1 MTVPEI
7 SACLHYLATGVVVLN
22 TTEHDITGFMD
33 WSGTR
38 STWSIPHMKDIFS
51 GKLDYYHPFKLTTLV
66 EKDKWKE
73 NGYFHHEIA
82 KHIFC
87 NTVLPELHDICT
99 AA

>member
-1 MTVPEI
+1 MTVTEI
-7 SACLHYLATGVVVLN
+7 LDCLHYLATGVVALN
-22 TTEHDITGFMD
+22 TTEQDITGFMD
-33 WSGTR
+33 WSVTR
-38 STWSIPHMKDIFS
+38 STWSIPRMKEVFS

-73 NGYFHHEIA
+73 NGYFHHDIA

-87 NTVLPELHDICT
+87 NTVLPGLHDICT